1 VRVEAGLLLEEA
13 VEDVEAVAQ
22 GAGDDDGVEPGELV
36 GQEVQVGDAASG
48 PEVAGV
54 RPGVQGPHG
63 DDEAEAVGAGEVTAA
78 PGPGKRDQPADWDTI
93 GDSPRLRG
101 YQCG

>member
-1 VRVEAGLLLEEA
+1 M
-13 VEDVEAVAQ
+13 
-22 GAGDDDGVEPGELV
+22 EPGELV

-63 DDEAEAVGAGEVTAA
+63 DDEAEAVGAGDVTAA

-93 GDSPRLRG
+93 GDSPRLRVTSAADG
-101 YQCG
+101 RWLLSQSTLQVKL